1 MTTSDRTPNGTPSVA
16 NPGSG
21 VARAIR
27 NAAPRPG
34 LRLRTLRRI
43 GESGLV
49 LSLVL
54 LAGCEGPVQAPAIAP
69 TQPLAVDTPPP
80 AYPPE
85 LACDDIGGTVGLIM
99 KIGVEGSPTDV
110 RVETSSGQ
118 PTLDQSAMDAVQT
131 WTFRPAT
138 RNGNP
143 VSTGLRVPVTFDPPT
158 MRPDMCFQLD
168 EQR

>member
-1 MTTSDRTPNGTPSVA
+1 MTTSEVTS
-16 NPGSG
+16 
-21 VARAIR
+21 
-27 NAAPRPG
+27 NATAVNVG
-34 LRLRTLRRI
+34 IATRTLQRA
-43 GESGLV
+43 GGCGVL
-49 LSLVL
+49 LSLAL
-54 LAGCEGPVQAPAIAP
+54 LAGCEGPVQAPPVPP

-80 AYPPE
+80 SYPPE

-110 RVETSSGQ
+110 RVESSSGQ
-118 PTLDQSAMDAVQT
+118 PALDQSAMDAVET

-143 VSTGLRVPVTFDPPT
+143 VSTGLRVPVTFDAPT